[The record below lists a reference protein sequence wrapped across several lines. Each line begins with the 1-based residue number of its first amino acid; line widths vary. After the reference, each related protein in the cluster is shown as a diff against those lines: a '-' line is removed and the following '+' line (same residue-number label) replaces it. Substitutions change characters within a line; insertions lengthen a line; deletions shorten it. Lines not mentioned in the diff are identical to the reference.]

1 MQQNQLQIAAKAD
14 TVAKKS
20 YQITQDRYMIGK
32 ISDFQ
37 ELYTA
42 QTEADNSENAFFT
55 ALQSYWQQYY
65 NMRKSTLFDFE
76 NKTLLQFNIRDI
88 NP

>member
-1 MQQNQLQIAAKAD
+1 
-14 TVAKKS
+14 
-20 YQITQDRYMIGK
+20 MIGK

-42 QTEADNSENAFFT
+42 QTEADDSENAYFT

-76 NKTLLQFNIRDI
+76 NNTPLQFNIRDLR
-88 NP
+88 P